1 MITSLFLRHFK
12 IYKGITFV
20 PISEGCG
27 FSSLIGENGVGK
39 SSVLEALDFAINK
52 KNNSEWP
59 INNEAKNEGGLSGAN
74 IPFIAP
80 IFLIK
85 KDFLRKSK
93 KDDLEN
99 YEKAILLSN
108 FLWNTKIKTK
118 SSSLDEFYT
127 HRDELKK
134 NFSQEEYVLLIV
146 GKKYNEGGIFFGSY
160 HNYIDF
166 VLENPLIKPTEEEIQ
181 KYFKGF
187 FEYVISHYSYIYIPV
202 ETDVHTYT
210 KLETQ
215 DMQKLMDKNIQSEIE
230 SAIKPVTLKQI
241 NKDLDNFVKEIE
253 SVLEIYEYKG
263 HFKNSLTM
271 PDLVSKIIEAYF
283 SIKVLNKKSEK
294 DGKRI
299 PVSELS
305 SGEKRKALIDV
316 AYSFLLKN
324 KDRDSNIILGIDEP
338 EASLHMSACYNQ
350 FEKLINLGKHNHQI
364 IVSTHWYG
372 YLPIVTNGS
381 ATSIK
386 KNTKNDITIDYFNL
400 YNYRETITQS
410 RKQIKGILPID
421 YSIKSYNDLV
431 QSIVF
436 SIIQEVPYNW
446 IICEGL
452 SEKIYFEEIF
462 KNEILNNNLRILPL
476 GSYKE
481 VKKVYSYLLSPI
493 KDPDYVVKGKVIC
506 LIDTDNESID
516 IECQKIKNLYFLRL
530 LNTEKDG
537 STLVDVDS
545 NFKSP
550 PTEIEDCLHP
560 IIYFQALL
568 EFSED
573 YPNLKS
579 ILLKNETDAKARNSY
594 EFIDLRDSER
604 KTIKAFF
611 DDNEGFNKIKFAKK
625 YVELLKV
632 DFFKNIDCLNWTENI
647 KKKITQS

>member
-1 MITSLFLRHFK
+1 MIISLFLRHFK
-12 IYKGITFV
+12 IYKGITYI

-39 SSVLEALDFAINK
+39 SSILEALDFSINK
-52 KNNSEWP
+52 KNNTDWP
-59 INNEAKNEGGLSGAN
+59 VNYEAKSDGGLSGTN

-85 KDFLRKSK
+85 KDFLRNTK
-93 KDDLEN
+93 KDDLEH
-99 YEKAILLSN
+99 YEKALKLSD
-108 FLWNTKIKTK
+108 FLWETKVKTK
-118 SSSLDEFYT
+118 SSSLEDFYKQ
-127 HRDELKK
+127 REEIKQ
-134 NFSQEEYVLLIV
+134 NFSKDEYLIILV
-146 GKKYNEGGIFFGSY
+146 GKKYNEAGIFFGSY

-166 VLENPLIKPTEEEIQ
+166 VLENASIKPSEEELQ

-187 FEYVISHYSYIYIPV
+187 YDYIISHYSYIYIPV

-230 SAIKPVTLKQI
+230 NAIKPGTLKQI
-241 NKDLDNFVKEIE
+241 NKDLDNFVKEIQD
-253 SVLEIYEYKG
+253 VLEIYEYKG
-263 HFKNSLTM
+263 HFKDSLTM

-283 SIKVLNKKSEK
+283 SIKVLNKIN

-299 PVSELS
+299 PVSKLS

-324 KDRDSNIILGIDEP
+324 TDRESNIILAIDEP
-338 EASLHMSACYNQ
+338 EASLHMSACYSQ

-364 IVSTHWYG
+364 IISTHWYG

-386 KNTKNDITIDYFNL
+386 KNAKNDITIDYFNL

-410 RKQIKGILPID
+410 RKHIKGILPVD
-421 YSIKSYNDLV
+421 YNIKSYNDLV

-436 SIIQEVPYNW
+436 SIIKEEPYNW

-462 KNEILNNNLRILPL
+462 LEEINNKFLRILPL
-476 GSYKE
+476 GSFKE
-481 VKKVYSYLLSPI
+481 VRKVYNYLLSPI
-493 KDPDYVVKGKVIC
+493 KDPDYIIKGKVIC
-506 LIDTDNESID
+506 LIDTDNERVEV
-516 IECQKIKNLYFLRL
+516 ECQKVKNLFFDRL
-530 LNTEKDG
+530 LNTEKNG
-537 STLVDVDS
+537 SVLVEVDS
-545 NFKSP
+545 NQTSP

-560 IIYFQALL
+560 IIFFQCLL
-568 EFSED
+568 EFSEEN
-573 YPNLKS
+573 PKVKS
-579 ILLKNETDAKARNSY
+579 ILLNNEFNAEAKNSY
-594 EFIDLRDSER
+594 EIMDLRESER

-611 DDNEGFNKIKFAKK
+611 DGNEGYNKIRFAKR

-632 DFFKNIDCLNWTENI
+632 NLFKELKPLKWTDEI
-647 KKKITQS
+647 KKRINN